1 VQSYSLVDATGAAV
15 LDQNGNAV
23 GGSIIQGQNNQIKL
37 AVGYTDTTTTPNTRT
52 AFEDEMTLSGTPIVH
67 DTFSIG
73 LTGAGSSDNRNALA
87 MINLQTSKSVGVTG
101 GSVGTSLSGAYADIV
116 SVVGTRT
123 AQAKSDVTA
132 NESVLAT
139 AKAARDS
146 VSGVSLDEE
155 AANLIKYQQYY
166 TASSQIIKAAQT
178 IFSTLI
184 NSL

>member
-1 VQSYSLVDATGAAV
+1 S
-15 LDQNGNAV
+15 
-23 GGSIIQGQNNQIKL
+23 
-37 AVGYTDTTTTPNTRT
+37 TTPSTKA
-52 AFEDEMTLSGTPIVH
+52 AFEVQMTLSGSPVVN

-87 MINLQTSKSVGVTG
+87 VVGLQTAKTVDVTNG
-101 GSVGTSLSGAYADIV
+101 NVGTSLSGSYADLV
-116 SVVGTRT
+116 STVGARS
-123 AQAKSDVTA
+123 AQAKSSVTA
-132 NESVLAT
+132 AT
-139 AKAARDS
+139 AAVETSKAARDA

-178 IFSTLI
+178 MFSTLI